1 MLFDGE
7 SVMDVQANL
16 EMFAAASVL
25 GIGLILFAV
34 SFIAYARLRNA
45 RALLVGLGFLVLAVK
60 GAYLTSISWQTRG
73 TEGWVMTMALFDL
86 ALALLLY
93 FAIRKG

>member
-1 MLFDGE
+1 MVDWR
-7 SVMDVQANL
+7 ANL
-16 EMFAAASVL
+16 EIFSAVGVL
-25 GIGLILFAV
+25 GISLLLLAIALV
-34 SFIAYARLRNA
+34 SYGRLRSP

-60 GAYLTSISWQTRG
+60 GAYLTVVSWGTRG
-73 TEGWVMTMALFDL
+73 SQDWVLTTALLDL